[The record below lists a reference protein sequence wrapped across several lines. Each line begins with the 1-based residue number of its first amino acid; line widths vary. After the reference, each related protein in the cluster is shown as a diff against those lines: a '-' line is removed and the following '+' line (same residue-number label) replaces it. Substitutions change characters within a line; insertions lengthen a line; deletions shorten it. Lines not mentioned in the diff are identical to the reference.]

1 MHQQNER
8 IDRVLDRVRSLQR
21 SRKAR
26 ETSSQFWIEGIRQF
40 IQAFEAGIDFQTV
53 MVSRKLLKNHLV
65 QMMIEQLVAR
75 GVAWARI
82 SPEQFR
88 SISICQRASG
98 IGAIARQ
105 HWRSLDSTDADHGLC
120 WLIIEHLRSPGN
132 IGTILRTAEAT
143 GVGGIIFLSH
153 ECDPFD
159 PAVVRASMGGIF
171 HLQLAR
177 ATPRQI
183 RRWAVANGTLL
194 VALSPS
200 ACGIWT
206 DLPPHRPMGILIGDE
221 RKGLSPEA
229 QHMAQALV
237 RLPMSG
243 RADSLNVGVAT
254 GVMLYELVRRQIAV
268 GASSVRAPGPSL

>member
-1 MHQQNER
+1 MHPQSER

-26 ETSSQFWIEGIRQF
+26 ETSSQFWIEGVRQF
-40 IQAFEAGIDFQTV
+40 IQAFEAGIEFETV
-53 MVSRKLLKNHLV
+53 IVSRKLLKNHLV
-65 QMMIEQLVAR
+65 QMMIDQLLAR
-75 GVAWARI
+75 GVACARI

-98 IGAIARQ
+98 IGAIVKQ
-105 HWRSLDSTDADHGLC
+105 HWRPLESTDAHHGLC

-132 IGTILRTAEAT
+132 LGTILRTAEAT
-143 GVGGIIFLSH
+143 GVGGIIFLS
-153 ECDPFD
+153 EDCDPFD

-177 ATPRQI
+177 ATHRQL
-183 RRWAVANGTLL
+183 RRWAAANGVLL

-221 RKGLSPEA
+221 RIGLSPDA
-229 QHMAQALV
+229 QHMAHALV
-237 RLPMSG
+237 RLPMCG

-254 GVMLYELVRRQIAV
+254 GVMLYELVRRN
-268 GASSVRAPGPSL
+268 RAG